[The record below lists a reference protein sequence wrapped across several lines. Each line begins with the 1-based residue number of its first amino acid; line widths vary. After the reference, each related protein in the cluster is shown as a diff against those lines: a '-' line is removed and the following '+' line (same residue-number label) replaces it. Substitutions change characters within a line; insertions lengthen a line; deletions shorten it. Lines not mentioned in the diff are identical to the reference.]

1 LQWRSGD
8 GVRYKRKMSRDRTL
22 STPDAPRRISRE
34 EIRQV
39 YRQGEEAVIAL
50 VEGLL
55 DRLEQLEARVEEL
68 EGKASKTSRN
78 SSKPPSGDGF
88 GKRTKSLRSKSE
100 KTSGGQAEHPGHTL
114 EWSVEVEQVVKHP
127 VTQCEG
133 CGASLEQEPVEQWGL
148 RQVYDIPAIKLEV
161 SEHRVEVKHCPHC
174 GQKNE
179 GQFPAEA
186 TNVVQYGPRLK
197 GVMVYLM
204 EGQLLPSARV
214 CELLSEVLGVEVSEG
229 TLYTTREQCF
239 QQLEPIASEI
249 QATIAASAVVHFD
262 ETGMRVNGKLWWLH
276 VACTS
281 GLTYY
286 FVHPKR
292 GAVAMDEMGMLPK
305 FAGKAIHDGWKSY
318 EDYGCDHF
326 LCNAHH
332 LRELQFILERY
343 DQSWAFQMSLLL
355 VTILRQVQAA
365 QHQGQT
371 ALPPD
376 QVQAFEA
383 RYQVILN
390 QGLAA
395 NPHLAPP
402 PDDPKKRGRAKQSPP
417 RNLLLRLQ
425 SKQASVLGFLY
436 DFAVPFDNNQAERD
450 IRMIKLKQKISGSF
464 RSTDGAKMFCRIRGY
479 LSTLR
484 KQGQN
489 VLDALIALFSG
500 KPKALLLQ
508 PE

>member
-1 LQWRSGD
+1 
-8 GVRYKRKMSRDRTL
+8 MSE
-22 STPDAPRRISRE
+22 APPQRVMSRE
-34 EIRQV
+34 EIRAV
-39 YRQGEEAVIAL
+39 YGQGEEAMLAL

-55 DRLEQLEARVEEL
+55 ERIEQLEGRVEGL
-68 EGKASKTSRN
+68 ERTASKTSRN

-88 GKRTKSLRSKSE
+88 GKRTKSLRSKSD
-100 KTSGGQAEHPGHTL
+100 KQSGGQPGHPGSTL
-114 EWSVEVEQVVKHP
+114 EWRTEVEHVLEHP
-127 VTQCEG
+127 VKCCSG
-133 CGASLEQEPVEQWGL
+133 CGTALEAEPVQHQLL
-148 RQVYDIPAIKLEV
+148 RQVHDIPAFQLEV
-161 SEHRVEVKHCPHC
+161 TEHQVEVKRCPAC
-174 GQKNE
+174 GQQSE
-179 GQFPAEA
+179 GEFPAEA

-214 CELLSEVLGVEVSEG
+214 CALLSEVLGVEVSEG
-229 TLYTTREQCF
+229 TLYNTREQCF
-239 QQLEPIASEI
+239 QQLEPIASDI
-249 QATIAASAVVHFD
+249 QATITASQVVHFD
-262 ETGMRVNGKLWWLH
+262 ETGMRVNGNLWWLH

-292 GAVAMDEMGMLPK
+292 GSLAMDAMGILPE
-305 FAGKAIHDGWKSY
+305 FAGKAIHDGLKSY
-318 EDYGCDHF
+318 DNYGCEHF

-332 LRELQFILERY
+332 LRELQFIVERY

-371 ALPPD
+371 ALPCE
-376 QVQAFEA
+376 QIQAFEA
-383 RYQVILN
+383 RYQAILN

-402 PDDPKKRGRAKQSPP
+402 PDAPKKRGRAKQSPP
-417 RNLLLRLQ
+417 RNLLRRLQ
-425 SKQASVLGFLY
+425 SKQASVLGFMY

-500 KPKALLLQ
+500 NPKALLLQ